1 MQQVQLL
8 KAVVGLNLFEK
19 KSSASL

>member
-19 KSSASL
+19 KSYASL